1 LKNSEKAANMKRP
14 NAIVHMALW
23 GGVTGW
29 ITAAAMLL
37 VLNITEL
44 DGRDLISAS
53 ALFGGISGTFL
64 GFASGFIIHWL
75 LQNTGRQSYEE
86 LTKDAEEMVSSF
98 ALLGMIILLFCFRV
112 PFEISLLYAT
122 LIPVSLIF
130 GTGRYFSKIKSIY
143 PDIQAGL
150 KAKNSEKGQSIVHNL
165 EDKAKQAPAIATEKM
180 GRSRKKEK

>member
-1 LKNSEKAANMKRP
+1 MKRP

-29 ITAAAMLL
+29 LTAAAMLL
-37 VLNITEL
+37 VLNISEL

-122 LIPVSLIF
+122 LIPMMLIF
-130 GTGRYFSKIKSIY
+130 GTGRYFSKIKAIY

-150 KAKNSEKGQSIVHNL
+150 KAKNSDKVKVESIIHKL
-165 EDKAKQAPAIATEKM
+165 EDKTRQAPAIAAEKS